1 MEINRLEDIIK
12 NLEYC
17 LEYEDGLSKRKRI
30 EFKER
35 ILELQEQIRKLKEGD
50 YVSIE
55 DRGYTFHLKKY
66 DKFEK

>member
-1 MEINRLEDIIK
+1 MEIKRLEDIIK

-35 ILELQEQIRKLKEGD
+35 IVELQEQVRKLKED
-50 YVSIE
+50 
-55 DRGYTFHLKKY
+55 
-66 DKFEK
+66 EK